1 MKNSKKNWLN
11 GILFSVLAMALT
23 WYIGPSNNAPK
34 QTVESLPSK
43 LQCPLPPDQGH
54 PPHPGMVWVP
64 SGRFDMG
71 DSVYAEE
78 KPVRD
83 VEVKGFWMD
92 RTEVTNEAFAE
103 FVKATGYITVAE
115 RPVDPKLHAS
125 LPVDMRKP
133 GAVVFKVPTQIT
145 HSDDPRQWWQYIP
158 GANWQHPA
166 GPQSSIERYAHFPVV
181 HITYEDALAYAKW
194 KGHTLPSEA
203 QWEWAARAGAK
214 ELPTQHDQPEH
225 ANTWQGIF
233 PMANSSEDG
242 FAGLAPVGCYGA
254 NAWGLFDM
262 IGNVWE
268 LTSDVFVAERMQAS
282 LQNNAAVKNQATSQG
297 LDPVAAQKPPNFHA
311 PSSSTRVIKGG
322 SFLCA
327 PNYCMRYRAGSRQAQ
342 EEDLAVS
349 HLGFRTILQP

>member
-1 MKNSKKNWLN
+1 MQKLRLYM
-11 GILFSVLAMALT
+11 GLGGLCIALAAGVAWQFKSADT
-23 WYIGPSNNAPK
+23 QEVVASG
-34 QTVESLPSK
+34 K
-43 LQCPLPPDQGH
+43 LQCDLPAPDAKA
-54 PPHPGMVWVP
+54 PHPGMVWVP
-64 SGRFDMG
+64 PGRFDMG

-78 KPVRD
+78 KPVRN
-83 VEVKGFWMD
+83 VQVKGFWMD
-92 RTEVTNEAFAE
+92 RTEVTNQEFAS
-103 FVKATGYITVAE
+103 FVKATGYVTVAE

-125 LPVDMRKP
+125 LPEVMRQA
-133 GAVVFKVPTQIT
+133 GAVVFKMPSQLTRG
-145 HSDDPRQWWQYIP
+145 DDPSQWWQYVP

-166 GPQSSIERYAHFPVV
+166 GPASSIEKHGHFPVV

-194 KGHTLPSEA
+194 KGRTLPTEA
-203 QWEWAARAGAK
+203 QWEWAARAGAQ
-214 ELPTQHDQPEH
+214 ELPTQHDQPDS

-233 PMANSSEDG
+233 PMANSAEDG

-268 LTSDVFVAERMQAS
+268 LTADVFVAERSTPA
-282 LQNNAAVKNQATSQG
+282 KGQG
-297 LDPVAAQKPPNFHA
+297 LDPDAAQKPPVFKPGTPQA
-311 PSSSTRVIKGG
+311 RVIKGG

-327 PNYCMRYRAGSRQAQ
+327 PNYCMRYRAGSRQPQ

>member
-1 MKNSKKNWLN
+1 MQKSR
-11 GILFSVLAMALT
+11 LFMGLGGCCVALIAVVA
-23 WYIGPSNNAPK
+23 WQFKP
-34 QTVESLPSK
+34 VETKAVVATGK
-43 LQCPLPPDQGH
+43 LQCDLPAPDAKA
-54 PPHPGMVWVP
+54 PHPGMVWVP
-64 SGRFDMG
+64 PGKFDMG

-78 KPVRD
+78 KPVRN
-83 VEVKGFWMD
+83 VQVKGFWMD
-92 RTEVTNEAFAE
+92 RTEVTNQEFAD
-103 FVKATGYITVAE
+103 FVKATGYVTVAE

-125 LPVDMRKP
+125 LPEVMRQA
-133 GAVVFKVPTQIT
+133 GAVVFKMPSQLTRG
-145 HSDDPRQWWQYIP
+145 DDPSQWWQYVP

-166 GPQSSIERYAHFPVV
+166 GPATSIEKHGHFPVV

-194 KGHTLPSEA
+194 KGRTLPTEA

-214 ELPTQHDQPEH
+214 ELPSQHDQPAS

-233 PMANSSEDG
+233 PMANSAEDG

-268 LTSDVFVAERMQAS
+268 LTADVFVAERSTPA
-282 LQNNAAVKNQATSQG
+282 KGQG
-297 LDPVAAQKPPNFHA
+297 LDPDAAQKPPVFKA
-311 PSSSTRVIKGG
+311 GTPQARVIKGG

-327 PNYCMRYRAGSRQAQ
+327 PNYCMRYRAGSRQPQ

>member
-1 MKNSKKNWLN
+1 MQKSR
-11 GILFSVLAMALT
+11 LFMGLGGFCVALIAVVA
-23 WYIGPSNNAPK
+23 WQFKP
-34 QTVESLPSK
+34 VETKAVVATGK
-43 LQCPLPPDQGH
+43 LQCDLPAPDAKA
-54 PPHPGMVWVP
+54 PHPGMVWVP
-64 SGRFDMG
+64 PGKFDMG

-78 KPVRD
+78 KPVRN
-83 VEVKGFWMD
+83 VQVKGFWMD
-92 RTEVTNEAFAE
+92 RTEVTNQEFAA
-103 FVKATGYITVAE
+103 FVKATGYVTVAE

-125 LPVDMRKP
+125 LPEVMRQA
-133 GAVVFKVPTQIT
+133 GAVVFKMPSQLTRG
-145 HSDDPRQWWQYIP
+145 DDPSQWWQYVP

-166 GPQSSIERYAHFPVV
+166 GPATSLEKHGHFPVV

-194 KGHTLPSEA
+194 KGRTLPTEA

-214 ELPTQHDQPEH
+214 ELPSQHDQPAS

-233 PMANSSEDG
+233 PMANSAEDG

-268 LTSDVFVAERMQAS
+268 LTADVFVAERSTPA
-282 LQNNAAVKNQATSQG
+282 KGQG
-297 LDPVAAQKPPNFHA
+297 LDPDAAQKPPVFKA
-311 PSSSTRVIKGG
+311 GTPQARVIKGG

-327 PNYCMRYRAGSRQAQ
+327 PNYCMRYRAGSRQPQ

>member
-1 MKNSKKNWLN
+1 
-11 GILFSVLAMALT
+11 
-23 WYIGPSNNAPK
+23 
-34 QTVESLPSK
+34 
-43 LQCPLPPDQGH
+43 
-54 PPHPGMVWVP
+54 
-64 SGRFDMG
+64 MG

-78 KPVRD
+78 KPVRN
-83 VEVKGFWMD
+83 VQVKGFWMD
-92 RTEVTNEAFAE
+92 RTEVTNQEFAD
-103 FVKATGYITVAE
+103 FVKATGYVTVAE

-125 LPVDMRKP
+125 LPEVMRQA
-133 GAVVFKVPTQIT
+133 GAVVFKMPSQLTRG
-145 HSDDPRQWWQYIP
+145 DDPSQWWQYVP

-166 GPQSSIERYAHFPVV
+166 GPATSIEKHGHFPVV

-194 KGHTLPSEA
+194 KGRTLPTEA

-214 ELPTQHDQPEH
+214 ELPSQHDQPAS

-233 PMANSSEDG
+233 PMANSAEDG

-268 LTSDVFVAERMQAS
+268 LTADVFVAERSTPA
-282 LQNNAAVKNQATSQG
+282 KGQG
-297 LDPVAAQKPPNFHA
+297 LDPDAAQKPPVFKA
-311 PSSSTRVIKGG
+311 GTPQARVIKGG

-327 PNYCMRYRAGSRQAQ
+327 PNYCMRYRAGSRQPQ

>member
-1 MKNSKKNWLN
+1 
-11 GILFSVLAMALT
+11 
-23 WYIGPSNNAPK
+23 
-34 QTVESLPSK
+34 
-43 LQCPLPPDQGH
+43 
-54 PPHPGMVWVP
+54 
-64 SGRFDMG
+64 
-71 DSVYAEE
+71 
-78 KPVRD
+78 
-83 VEVKGFWMD
+83 MD
-92 RTEVTNEAFAE
+92 RTEVTNQEFAA
-103 FVKATGYITVAE
+103 FVKATGYVTVAE

-125 LPVDMRKP
+125 LPEPLRRA
-133 GAVVFKVPTQIT
+133 GAVVFKMPSQLTRG
-145 HSDDPRQWWQYIP
+145 DDPSQWWQYVP

-166 GPQSSIERYAHFPVV
+166 GPATTLEKHGHFPVV

-194 KGHTLPSEA
+194 KGRTLPTEA

-214 ELPTQHDQPEH
+214 ELPSQHDQPAS

-233 PMANSSEDG
+233 PMANSAEDG

-268 LTSDVFVAERMQAS
+268 LTADVFVAERSTAS
-282 LQNNAAVKNQATSQG
+282 NGQG
-297 LDPVAAQKPPNFHA
+297 LDPDAAQKPPVFKA
-311 PSSSTRVIKGG
+311 GTSQARVIKGG

-327 PNYCMRYRAGSRQAQ
+327 PNYCMRYRAGSRQPQ